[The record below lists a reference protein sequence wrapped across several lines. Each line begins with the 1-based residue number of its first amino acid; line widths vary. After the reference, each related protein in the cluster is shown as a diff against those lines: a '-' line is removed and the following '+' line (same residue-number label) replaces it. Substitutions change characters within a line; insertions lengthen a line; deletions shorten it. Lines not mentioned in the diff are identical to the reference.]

1 MQASRQAA
9 FLPAGCSDLL
19 EVRRDKAKPVR
30 SSSSDGKFRTQSSK
44 WRVPWFSGPEPE
56 PRAALAASDFGDAIC
71 SPVLAMADASA
82 SAENIGML
90 CSGHYFQDRRSWRDL
105 SPELNESA
113 LASPSGTSAAAA
125 AASSN
130 GEGATLLLSL
140 ANLTTDLRSPSPE
153 PAVLTPAA
161 SEVAELEL
169 W

>member
-9 FLPAGCSDLL
+9 FLPAGSSDLL
-19 EVRRDKAKPVR
+19 EVRRDKAKPIR

-44 WRVPWFSGPEPE
+44 LRVPWFSGPEPE
-56 PRAALAASDFGDAIC
+56 PRAALAASDFGADDAMCHYRACFGRYGRCVGGRKHRNVI
-71 SPVLAMADASA
+71 AADT
-82 SAENIGML
+82 N
-90 CSGHYFQDRRSWRDL
+90 QDHL

-125 AASSN
+125 ATSSN

-153 PAVLTPAA
+153 PAALTPAA